1 MMSVQAINGGMM
13 SLNAQQISEDTNK
26 LTGSESFTYALDAA
40 KQLIETTQAA
50 DKDVQQ
56 KTVDFMTGEN
66 DNVVDLLVAQEKSS
80 ILLQYSLQVR
90 SGVLSAYKEIMNLS
104 I

>member
-66 DNVVDLLVAQEKSS
+66 DNVVLFSS
-80 ILLQYSLQVR
+80 VTKNGKDEIQNIK
-90 SGVLSAYKEIMNLS
+90 GVLLEIN
-104 I
+104 

>member
-1 MMSVQAINGGMM
+1 MTSIQGITGIYDN
-13 SLNAQQISEDTNK
+13 LLSESGQVSN

-40 KQLIETTQAA
+40 KGLIETNKAA
-50 DKDVQQ
+50 EADVSQ
-56 KTVDFMTGEN
+56 KTLEFMTGEN
-66 DNVVDLLVAQEKSS
+66 DNVVDLMVAQSKSS

-90 SGVLSAYKEIMNLS
+90 NGLLSAYKEIINLS

>member
-1 MMSVQAINGGMM
+1 MTSIQG
-13 SLNAQQISEDTNK
+13 ISGIYDNLLSESGQVSS

-40 KQLIETTQAA
+40 KELIETNKAA
-50 DKDVQQ
+50 EADVSQ
-56 KTVDFMTGEN
+56 KTLEFMTGEN
-66 DNVVDLLVAQEKSS
+66 DNVVDLMVAQSKSS

-90 SGVLSAYKEIMNLS
+90 NGLLSAYKEIINLS